1 MLVQVLYVH
10 QTLSRTSGQ
19 NDSRSLWRSQRQA
32 GSKDRF
38 QVPKFR
44 YFRLQ
49 TRLDGDAWKED
60 LWQDKRED
68 WHGNCWSIWKS
79 NFYSILPGVLYCEG
93 EDLWDLF
100 KKWGKNQGRLT
111 NRQAFACFHLVST
124 SIMNFWR
131 GLQKT
136 AKHTHTHTF
145 SCRSCAKEFQALA
158 REVGGY
164 TALFV
169 CCHST
174 LGAHQ
179 PSWQVGNDLVVK
191 RGRSLV
197 RNKGHAYLVTFTVD
211 VSDRMIS
218 NVSTHHLMTHCPWV
232 RLTFQSAVPL
242 GWCSRWVL

>member
-1 MLVQVLYVH
+1 MRLVQEMR
-10 QTLSRTSGQ
+10 QESRQIDKSSGLRLFSFSFHFDYEFLKGTSK
-19 NDSRSLWRSQRQA
+19 N
-32 GSKDRF
+32 SK
-38 QVPKFR
+38 
-44 YFRLQ
+44 
-49 TRLDGDAWKED
+49 
-60 LWQDKRED
+60 
-68 WHGNCWSIWKS
+68 
-79 NFYSILPGVLYCEG
+79 
-93 EDLWDLF
+93 
-100 KKWGKNQGRLT
+100 
-111 NRQAFACFHLVST
+111 
-124 SIMNFWR
+124 
-131 GLQKT
+131 
-136 AKHTHTHTF
+136 THTHTF

-242 GWCSRWVL
+242 G